1 MTYRQS
7 PFVGGDISNQISFFL
22 DKLSLITK
30 RKIEKISR
38 YNPAYF
44 TLALASH
51 NPKCARMT
59 RITDGSSMLMIPRP
73 ASVLPLR
80 ASLLDTTG
88 VIT

>member
-1 MTYRQS
+1 MS
-7 PFVGGDISNQISFFL
+7 SFVCGDISSQISFFL

-30 RKIEKISR
+30 RKLEKISQ

-59 RITDGSSMLMIPRP
+59 RITDGSSMLMMIPGP
-73 ASVLPLR
+73 ASVLPPR
-80 ASLLDTTG
+80 ASLLDTAG